1 MSREQPNPLRAV
13 YWQRSLI
20 PVSKTESCCSVNTCR
35 LGLLRTPPRNSGV
48 KGRLPGNPFNAPQSS
63 GMEYSAIRVGK
74 MKFLGSTKAKGRR
87 KKRERN
93 RRILREV
100 DVRDKF

>member
-35 LGLLRTPPRNSGV
+35 VGLRRTPPRNSGM
-48 KGRLPGNPFNAPQSS
+48 KRRLPENPFNAPQSW
-63 GMEYSAIRVGK
+63 GREYSAIRVGE
-74 MKFLGSTKAKGRR
+74 MKFLGER
-87 KKRERN
+87 KKKDRERN
-93 RRILREV
+93 RRILWEV
-100 DVRDKF
+100 KMRDKFWVH